1 MRKILVSSGAVVLV
15 SLVCA
20 ATASA
25 QTTSSTTFDVSI
37 TIENSCTVAV
47 DDLSFGAVTDLTAA
61 VPASTTGTVTCTATA
76 PVAVSF
82 DAGTGGT
89 STFAGRQM
97 ASGANTIDFNLYR
110 DAPRTEILGDAT
122 GGTVT
127 IGLTSTGGA
136 DGFTVYGQTVAAQS
150 AKPPSTYTSIITA
163 TVTF

>member
-1 MRKILVSSGAVVLV
+1 MRKILVSTGAVVIV
-15 SLVCA
+15 SLVFA
-20 ATASA
+20 ATAAA
-25 QTTSSTTFDVSI
+25 QTASTTFDVSI

-47 DDLSFGAVTDLTAA
+47 DDLNFGSVTDLTAA
-61 VPASTTGTVTCTATA
+61 VAASTTGTVTCTATA

-89 STFAGRQM
+89 STFAIRQM

-122 GGTVT
+122 AGTVT

>member
-1 MRKILVSSGAVVLV
+1 MRKILVSTGAVVLV
-15 SLVCA
+15 SLVFA
-20 ATASA
+20 ATATA
-25 QTTSSTTFDVSI
+25 QTASTTFDVSI

-47 DDLSFGAVTDLTAA
+47 DDLSFGSVTDLTAA

-89 STFAGRQM
+89 STFAIRQM